1 MSVGSLCYQAGNQW
15 TEQVSSCLSLTDI
28 TLIRE
33 AIFISLTA
41 SLLIGAPRT
50 ALVSNKLTGNCRD
63 KLVEE
68 RMDGYR
74 EERTDGRKERRKK
87 V

>member
-1 MSVGSLCYQAGNQW
+1 MSVGSPCYQAGNQQ
-15 TEQVSSCLSLTDI
+15 TEQVSSCPSSTDI

-63 KLVEE
+63 KMVEE

-74 EERTDGRKERRKK
+74 EEQMNGRKERRKK